1 MKKYLLTLSL
11 LPLAVFNS
19 QAHAAKIYT
28 CEVNGSIIYAS
39 RPSGNCQAVNDLP
52 IVGKYSS
59 SRYDAPVSDAPTLD
73 APTLDAPTS
82 QTAPAKSKNTAAK
95 SNHKATPKPA
105 PVRTASETAPPPVP
119 KSSGVNSR
127 RSILETELSNE
138 RAALADA
145 KKQLSQARTAK
156 GGSVNQQTIS
166 TLQGAVLDREK
177 NIQALQ
183 RELGRM

>member
-19 QAHAAKIYT
+19 QAHAEKIYT
-28 CEVNGSIIYAS
+28 CEVNGSIVYTS
-39 RPSGNCQAVNDLP
+39 RPRGNCQTVNDLP
-52 IVGKYSS
+52 IVGKYSSSS
-59 SRYDAPVSDAPTLD
+59 SRYDAPVSDAPTLN
-73 APTLDAPTS
+73 APTS
-82 QTAPAKSKNTAAK
+82 QTAPAKSKNTAVK

-105 PVRTASETAPPPVP
+105 PVRTASETVPPPVP

-156 GGSVNQQTIS
+156 GGSVNQQAIS

>member
-11 LPLAVFNS
+11 LLAVFNS
-19 QAHAAKIYT
+19 QADAAKIYT
-28 CEVNGSIIYAS
+28 CEVNGSIVYTS

-73 APTLDAPTS
+73 APTS

-95 SNHKATPKPA
+95 SNHKVTPKPA

-156 GGSVNQQTIS
+156 GGSVNQQAIS

>member
-1 MKKYLLTLSL
+1 MPRLAMRLHSMRRHHKLLR
-11 LPLAVFNS
+11 
-19 QAHAAKIYT
+19 Q
-28 CEVNGSIIYAS
+28 
-39 RPSGNCQAVNDLP
+39 
-52 IVGKYSS
+52 
-59 SRYDAPVSDAPTLD
+59 
-73 APTLDAPTS
+73 
-82 QTAPAKSKNTAAK
+82 KSKNTAAK
-95 SNHKATPKPA
+95 SNNKATPKPA

-156 GGSVNQQTIS
+156 GGSVNQQAIS

-183 RELGRM
+183 RELGQNVSPNQSKHQAV

>member
-11 LPLAVFNS
+11 LPLTVFNS

-28 CEVNGSIIYAS
+28 CEVNGSIVYTS
-39 RPSGNCQAVNDLP
+39 RPSGNDLP

-59 SRYDAPVSDAPTLD
+59 SRYDAPVSD

-156 GGSVNQQTIS
+156 GGSVNQQAIS

>member
-28 CEVNGSIIYAS
+28 CEVNGSIVYTS

-59 SRYDAPVSDAPTLD
+59 SRYDAPVSDAPT
-73 APTLDAPTS
+73 S

-95 SNHKATPKPA
+95 SNHKVTPKPA

-156 GGSVNQQTIS
+156 GGSVNQQAIS